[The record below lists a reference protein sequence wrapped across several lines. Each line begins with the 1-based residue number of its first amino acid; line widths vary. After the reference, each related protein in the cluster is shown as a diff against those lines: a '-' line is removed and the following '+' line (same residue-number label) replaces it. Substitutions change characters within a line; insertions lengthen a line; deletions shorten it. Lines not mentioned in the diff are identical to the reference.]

1 VHTYTGS
8 RREPREYSLVRLQ
21 RVVSELQEGGV
32 PVLLDLFCG
41 TGGATMGYFNAG
53 FFVIGVDRVPQ
64 KYYPFP
70 QFVADAFAFVR
81 WAGDIFDAYHASPP
95 CQLYSKTR
103 YLVPP
108 LQRRAHKFIDLIPQ
122 TRHMFQQQVAPYKPW
137 VIENVEGAPLEKS
150 LLLCGT
156 MFLLPTYR
164 HRIFESNVELT
175 QPPHP
180 EHVLRSD
187 DIGNKKRHNGVPLM
201 RQYSGHFGGLAMAQE
216 DLSMYWARV
225 AGISQ
230 ALPPVYTQYIGGQLL
245 DYFVN
250 QQPYS
255 V

>member
-1 VHTYTGS
+1 MHTYTGS

-95 CQLYSKTR
+95 CQIHSKTR

-108 LQRRAHKFIDLIPQ
+108 HQRRPHKFIDLIPQ
-122 TRHMFQQQVAPYKPW
+122 TRELFNGLRYKRPW
-137 VIENVEGAPLEKS
+137 VIENVVGAPLDNP

-156 MFLLPTYR
+156 MFGLPTYR
-164 HRIFESNVELT
+164 HRLFESNVVLAGM
-175 QPPHP
+175 PHP

-230 ALPPVYTQYIGGQLL
+230 ALPPVYTEYIGGQLL
-245 DYFVN
+245 TKL
-250 QQPYS
+250 QPS
-255 V
+255 TLS